1 MTVPSTVPERRTP
14 MPADDSTAPTGTAP
28 RPVHRDPERTRA
40 AILAAATREFAE
52 KGFGGARVD
61 SIAAR
66 AGTNKRMLYHYFG
79 DKEALYLVVLEDA
92 YAGIRGAEATLDLG
106 HRDPEDGLRD
116 LALFTWRYFVEHP
129 EFISLLNTE
138 NLMRARFLKGSRRI
152 REMQTH
158 LVGELTS
165 VLRRGEAKG
174 IFVPGLDPLHVYLS
188 IASMAVFYLSNQ
200 YTLSVIFGRELGEEE
215 ELAAWEAHVVRT
227 VLASV
232 RK

>member
-1 MTVPSTVPERRTP
+1 
-14 MPADDSTAPTGTAP
+14 
-28 RPVHRDPERTRA
+28 
-40 AILAAATREFAE
+40 
-52 KGFGGARVD
+52 
-61 SIAAR
+61 
-66 AGTNKRMLYHYFG
+66 MLYHYFG
-79 DKEALYLVVLEDA
+79 DKEALYLVVLEEA

-106 HRDPEDGLRD
+106 HRDPEEGLRE

-138 NLMRARFLKGSRRI
+138 NLMRARFLKGSKRI

-158 LVGELTS
+158 LVDRAHLGAS
-165 VLRRGEAKG
+165 ARRAPRAV
-174 IFVPGLDPLHVYLS
+174 FAPGLDPLHVYLS
-188 IASMAVFYLSNQ
+188 MASMSVFYLSNQ
-200 YTLSVIFGRELGEEE
+200 YTLSVIFGRELGEAE

>member
-1 MTVPSTVPERRTP
+1 MQ
-14 MPADDSTAPTGTAP
+14 ADDSTPTGTNLAEP

-79 DKEALYLVVLEDA
+79 DKEALYLAVLEEA

-106 HRDPEDGLRD
+106 HRDPEEALRE
-116 LALFTWRYFVEHP
+116 LALFTWRYFVGHP

-138 NLMRARFLKGSRRI
+138 NLMRARFLKGSKRS
-152 REMQTH
+152 RELQTN
-158 LVGELTS
+158 LVRELSS
-165 VLRRGEAKG
+165 VLARGERKG
-174 IFVPGLDPLHVYLS
+174 VFVAGLDPLHVYLT
-188 IASMAVFYLSNQ
+188 IASLSVFYLSNQ
-200 YTLSVIFGRELGEEE
+200 YTLSVIFDRELAAPDH
-215 ELAAWEAHVVRT
+215 LAAWEAHVVRT

-232 RK
+232 RREPGS

>member
-1 MTVPSTVPERRTP
+1 
-14 MPADDSTAPTGTAP
+14 MPADDSTAGPTAAGP

-40 AILAAATREFAE
+40 AILAAATGEFAE

-106 HRDPEDGLRD
+106 HRDPEEALRE

-138 NLMRARFLKGSRRI
+138 NLMRARFLKGSKRI

-158 LVGELTS
+158 LVGELSS
-165 VLRRGEAKG
+165 VLRRGEQKG
-174 IFVPGLDPLHVYLS
+174 VFAPDLDPLHVYLTM
-188 IASMAVFYLSNQ
+188 ASMSVFYLSNQ
-200 YTLSVIFGRELGEEE
+200 YTLSVIFGRELAEPER
-215 ELAAWEAHVVRT
+215 LAAWEAHVVNT

-232 RK
+232 RA